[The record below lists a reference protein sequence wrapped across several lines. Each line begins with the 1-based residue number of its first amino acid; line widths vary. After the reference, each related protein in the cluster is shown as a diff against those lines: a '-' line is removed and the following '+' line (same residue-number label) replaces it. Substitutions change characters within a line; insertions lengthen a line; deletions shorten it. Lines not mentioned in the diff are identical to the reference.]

1 MIKFLKPQWKTE
13 KNKDIFKSVGF
24 KIKREMNTLRFIT
37 AGNVDDGKST
47 LIGRLLYDSDS
58 IHTDQLG
65 VLKQQTKQEGVEV
78 DLSLI
83 TDGLRA
89 EREQGI
95 TIDVAYKY
103 FSTQKRKFIIADAP
117 GHEQYTRNMITG
129 ASNSDLIIILV
140 DARKGITEQ
149 TKRHAS
155 IGSLMGIKKA
165 ILAINKIDL
174 VDYSEAIFTQIRN
187 DFEQIKSELN
197 YDEIY
202 YIPVSALVGDNIV
215 TKSSATPWYIGK
227 ALLETL
233 ETIKVDSAI
242 DLESRFQVQ
251 WVIRPKDDENHDYR
265 GFSGLVLSGS
275 YSIGDKVKVLPAQ
288 LETTIVKIEKNL
300 EIIDTAKAGDNVV
313 LHFEHNIDIS
323 RGDTVVLSNHL
334 PRESNQIDTWVSW
347 LDNAPLQLGKTY
359 LLQHRFKKVRVK
371 VQSVNQKWNINDWK
385 FVPSEEIKLNDIA
398 QITVKVN
405 QPLYFDAFDKN
416 SKSGNAILIDETSFN
431 TVGALMFL

>member
-1 MIKFLKPQWKTE
+1 
-13 KNKDIFKSVGF
+13 
-24 KIKREMNTLRFIT
+24 MNTLKFIT

-58 IHTDQLG
+58 IHTYQLG
-65 VLKQQTKQEGVEV
+65 VLKKQTKQEGVAI

-103 FSTQKRKFIIADAP
+103 FSTKKRKFIIADAP

-165 ILAINKIDL
+165 IIAINKIDL
-174 VDYSEAIFTQIRN
+174 LNYSEATFNQIQS
-187 DFEQIKSELN
+187 DFENIKSELQFN
-197 YDEIY
+197 EIH

-215 TKSSATPWYIGK
+215 TKSENTTWYEGK

-233 ETIKVDSAI
+233 EAI
-242 DLESRFQVQ
+242 EIETTENLASRFQVQ
-251 WVIRPKDDENHDYR
+251 WVIRPKDEAHHDYR
-265 GFSGLVLSGS
+265 GYAGLVLSGT
-275 YSIGDKVKVLPAQ
+275 YKVGDTVIVLPANMA
-288 LETTIVKIEKNL
+288 TKIVKIEKNL
-300 EIIDTAKAGDNVV
+300 ENIQEAKAGDNVV
-313 LHFEHNIDIS
+313 LHFENNIDIS
-323 RGDTVVLSNHL
+323 RGDTVVLYHQL
-334 PRESNQIDTWVSW
+334 PTESTQINSWISW
-347 LDNAPLQLGKTY
+347 LDNSPLQIGKTY
-359 LLQHRFKKVRVK
+359 LLQHRFKNVRVK
-371 VQSVNQKWNINDWK
+371 IQEVNQKWNINDWEFTK
-385 FVPSEEIKLNDIA
+385 ESEIKLNDIG
-398 QITVKVN
+398 QISLRTN
-405 QPLYFDAFDKN
+405 QPLFYDAFNKN
-416 SKSGNAILIDETSFN
+416 SKSGNAILIDETSNN
-431 TVGALMFL
+431 TVAALMFL